1 MRALNSGDEAV
12 GENEAAYPF
21 SIDVINQ
28 LGEASDRTHD
38 SSSLRAMLA
47 LSVDNSSYCIRS
59 SPMAKWAQLRALQHP
74 KEGETRHKKDAQ
86 DIIPLWVR

>member
-12 GENEAAYPF
+12 GENETVYSF
-21 SIDVINQ
+21 SIDVVDQ
-28 LGEASDRTHD
+28 LGEASDWTHV

-47 LSVDNSSYCIRS
+47 LSVDDSSYCIRS

-74 KEGETRHKKDAQ
+74 KEGEARHKRNAQ
-86 DIIPLWVR
+86 DMIPLWVR